1 VARIGLVLGAGG
13 VTGSAFHAGVLAAL
27 AEGIG
32 WDPRRSETIVGTS
45 AGSVTAAM
53 LRAGFNAS
61 DLAAR
66 AEGKPVSPEGHRL
79 LSGAGVPANWMS
91 MPTAPGRRRDGWPR
105 PAAPGALL
113 AAARRPWGIRPS
125 AMAAALMPEGTVP
138 TASIADGIDH
148 FFPKGW
154 PSFALW
160 VCAMRLDSG
169 SLMVFGKQDA
179 GTVRVGQA
187 VAASCAIP
195 GYFAPVSV
203 GGERYVDGG
212 AFSLT
217 NLSLMAGLG
226 LDLVVVSAPM
236 AKAGR
241 AINLAGG
248 LAREAGRA
256 QLDREALWVKRGGT
270 PVVAFAPTADDQRVM
285 GLNAMDPR
293 RRAATARQV
302 RASTH
307 ERLSYPGFV
316 SRLEPL
322 TD

>member
-1 VARIGLVLGAGG
+1 V
-13 VTGSAFHAGVLAAL
+13 
-27 AEGIG
+27 
-32 WDPRRSETIVGTS
+32 
-45 AGSVTAAM
+45 
-53 LRAGFNAS
+53 
-61 DLAAR
+61 
-66 AEGKPVSPEGHRL
+66 
-79 LSGAGVPANWMS
+79 
-91 MPTAPGRRRDGWPR
+91 
-105 PAAPGALL
+105 
-113 AAARRPWGIRPS
+113 
-125 AMAAALMPEGTVP
+125 
-138 TASIADGIDH
+138 
-148 FFPKGW
+148 
-154 PSFALW
+154 
-160 VCAMRLDSG
+160 
-169 SLMVFGKQDA
+169 
-179 GTVRVGQA
+179 
-187 VAASCAIP
+187 
-195 GYFAPVSV
+195 
-203 GGERYVDGG
+203 RYVDGG

-302 RASTH
+302 RASIR
-307 ERLSYPGFV
+307 ERLALPGFLG
-316 SRLEPL
+316 RLEPL